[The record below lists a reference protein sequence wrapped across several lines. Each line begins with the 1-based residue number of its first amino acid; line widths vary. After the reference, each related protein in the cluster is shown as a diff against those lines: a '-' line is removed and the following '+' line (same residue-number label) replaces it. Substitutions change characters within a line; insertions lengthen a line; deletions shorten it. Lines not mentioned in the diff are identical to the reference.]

1 MISFQPLRIL
11 PQGLNAQDTSNVNS
25 ENQENEKLSK
35 QLNQMFNGMSCPEH
49 PDFESVVL
57 VNLREEL
64 DFLRVVSCCCNNFKS
79 ELEGLAEPQ
88 KQYANT
94 HY

>member
-1 MISFQPLRIL
+1 MITFQPLRVL
-11 PQGLNAQDTSNVNS
+11 PQDLSDFHSSAVNK

-35 QLNQMFNGMSCPEH
+35 QLNQMFKGMSCPEH
-49 PDFESVVL
+49 PEFRSVVL

-64 DFLRVVSCCCNNFKS
+64 DFLHVVSSCCTDFKA

-88 KQYANT
+88 KQYA
-94 HY
+94 HAH

>member
-11 PQGLNAQDTSNVNS
+11 PQGLTGFQTIEVNK
-25 ENQENEKLSK
+25 ENLENEKLSK
-35 QLNQMFNGMSCPEH
+35 QLNQMFHGMSCPEH
-49 PDFESVVL
+49 PDFCSVVL

-64 DFLRVVSCCCNNFKS
+64 DFLHVVSSCCDEFKT

-88 KQYANT
+88 KQYAHT
-94 HY
+94 H

>member
-11 PQGLNAQDTSNVNS
+11 PQGLTESQSSSINK

-49 PDFESVVL
+49 PDFCSVVL

-64 DFLRVVSCCCNNFKS
+64 DFLHVVSSCCSEFRS

-88 KQYANT
+88 KQYAHT
-94 HY
+94 H